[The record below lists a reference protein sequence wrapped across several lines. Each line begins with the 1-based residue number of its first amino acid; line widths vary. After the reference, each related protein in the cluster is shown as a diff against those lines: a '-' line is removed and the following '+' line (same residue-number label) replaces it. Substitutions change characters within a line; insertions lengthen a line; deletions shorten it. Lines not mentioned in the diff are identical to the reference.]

1 MDGSSISIQ
10 EGATEMTASKP
21 ALLVL
26 PFQARVPGTF
36 EFLSIDVVLRMVNN
50 RQRPMIHIERSYPGA
65 RHAIGWTIFRR
76 TVRSYL
82 YENEPLFRFE
92 RGARRYIRKAYA
104 IHYSLLGDDGMTY
117 SHLHL

>member
-1 MDGSSISIQ
+1 MPD
-10 EGATEMTASKP
+10 KP
-21 ALLVL
+21 DLIVL
-26 PFQARVPGTF
+26 PFKAAPKGSDIPLTLEQT
-36 EFLSIDVVLRMVNN
+36 LSLLRKGVQI
-50 RQRPMIHIERSYPGA
+50 RIERSHPGSPD
-65 RHAIGWTIFRR
+65 AIGWTIFRR
-76 TVRSYL
+76 TSRKYL

>member
-1 MDGSSISIQ
+1 MFP
-10 EGATEMTASKP
+10 SKP
-21 ALLVL
+21 DLVIL
-26 PFQARVPGTF
+26 PFKAALIGSDISLTLEQT
-36 EFLSIDVVLRMVNN
+36 LSLLRSGVHV
-50 RQRPMIHIERSYPGA
+50 QIERSQPGVPD
-65 RHAIGWTIFRR
+65 AIGWTIFRR
-76 TVRSYL
+76 TPRKYL

>member
-1 MDGSSISIQ
+1 
-10 EGATEMTASKP
+10 MTPSKP

-36 EFLSIDVVLRMVNN
+36 EFLSIDMVIRLVNN
-50 RQRPMIHIERSYPGA
+50 GQRSMIHIERSYPGA

-104 IHYSLLGDDGMTY
+104 IHYSLINEDGMDL
-117 SHLHL
+117 SSLNL

>member
-1 MDGSSISIQ
+1 MMP
-10 EGATEMTASKP
+10 TKP
-21 ALLVL
+21 DLVIL
-26 PFQARVPGTF
+26 PFKATLAGTGASLTLEQTLPLLRSLQR
-36 EFLSIDVVLRMVNN
+36 EFVR
-50 RQRPMIHIERSYPGA
+50 IERSHPGA
-65 RHAIGWTIFRR
+65 MAAIGWTVFRR
-76 TVRSYL
+76 TAKKYL

>member
-1 MDGSSISIQ
+1 MMP
-10 EGATEMTASKP
+10 TKP
-21 ALLVL
+21 DLVIL
-26 PFQARVPGTF
+26 PFKATLIGSDISLTLEQT
-36 EFLSIDVVLRMVNN
+36 LSLLRSGVHV
-50 RQRPMIHIERSYPGA
+50 QIERSQPGA
-65 RHAIGWTIFRR
+65 PDAIGWTIFRR
-76 TVRSYL
+76 VPRKYL

>member
-1 MDGSSISIQ
+1 MMP
-10 EGATEMTASKP
+10 TKP
-21 ALLVL
+21 DLVIL
-26 PFQARVPGTF
+26 PFKASLPDTELPLTLEQTLSLLRSGLRV
-36 EFLSIDVVLRMVNN
+36 
-50 RQRPMIHIERSYPGA
+50 HIERSQPGA
-65 RHAIGWTIFRR
+65 PDAIGWTIFRR
-76 TVRSYL
+76 TPRKYL